1 MKNQFNSQFNN
12 KHPNKHKKERL
23 CLFGYNAV
31 YEGLINNL
39 KIKKVYLHKEDH
51 LLLKLI
57 KQKGIEYE
65 LHTIKWFDNQYRD
78 LSNHQGF
85 VAEIDG
91 SSLTISFNQFCE
103 KIKNEQQGIV
113 VVLDQIHDPG
123 NFGGILRSCL
133 AANVLGVIFKKD
145 NQASINNTVIKTS
158 LGACFYLNLIEV
170 ANLSYAIK
178 DLQDKYGFW
187 SYVSNLSDQ
196 AQDYNVDYANK
207 SILIVGNEQKGV
219 SSQLIKNADYQ
230 IKIPMYTD
238 KIQSL
243 NVSVATGIMLFNMKQ
258 KIK

>member
-1 MKNQFNSQFNN
+1 M
-12 KHPNKHKKERL
+12 
-23 CLFGYNAV
+23 
-31 YEGLINNL
+31 
-39 KIKKVYLHKEDH
+39 
-51 LLLKLI
+51 
-57 KQKGIEYE
+57 
-65 LHTIKWFDNQYRD
+65 
-78 LSNHQGF
+78 
-85 VAEIDG
+85 
-91 SSLTISFNQFCE
+91 
-103 KIKNEQQGIV
+103 
-113 VVLDQIHDPG
+113 
-123 NFGGILRSCL
+123 

-145 NQASINNTVIKTS
+145 NQVSINNTVIKTS

-178 DLQDKYGFW
+178 DLQEKYGFW

-258 KIK
+258 RIK